1 MSEKLVHVNAY
12 TKRDGTEVREH
23 YRGGGIGTPIV
34 PYNDETVN
42 PNGGIAGKE
51 PTTPFNTTILE
62 WLGIWDLLKGP
73 FETPHKQNLVLDGG
87 ISMNVPAGGIG
98 DVLGP
103 AGEAIQAIGLIV
115 QVGGQLALQ
124 GIQIA
129 KSIKDAIKNFDNSV
143 DFYYLMPKL
152 GDTVGELRQGY
163 TKSKELETSTLDKL
177 TNTKDQRV
185 YEQLYQSYLKQREQN
200 KKINHI
206 LNRVEYALQQKDYD
220 GVANELQNY
229 QTIQEEGMKNLTQ
242 EWSKTQLQPTI
253 PDATDYP
260 MPYTER
266 HINWSGFP
274 RTILHDFPETE
285 KLLLMGLLTT
295 TSPVAPDAYKLA
307 NISENGFETQED
319 YIQKNGFMVNSISD
333 LPFET
338 IKSKVQTKVMKQL
351 GVNDSKGL
359 IFMPHSSLSLEIKNN
374 KQFKDYVLHNLLKL
388 IKGEHIE
395 GSLAFELRTPNLYGA
410 LKCVGILD
418 TYINDHGDIVSFVFD
433 TYDFNKNDPKF
444 LVEWARNVQEHGLFR
459 NFYTINIIVIYKD
472 EWLDWFIDS
481 VSHKQ

>member
-23 YRGGGIGTPIV
+23 YRGGIGTPIV

-103 AGEAIQAIGLIV
+103 AGEAILAIGLIV

-177 TNTKDQRV
+177 TNTKDQRA
-185 YEQLYQSYLKQREQN
+185 YEQLYQSYLKQREHN
-200 KKINHI
+200 KQINHI
-206 LNRVEYALQQKDYD
+206 LNRVEYAL
-220 GVANELQNY
+220 
-229 QTIQEEGMKNLTQ
+229 
-242 EWSKTQLQPTI
+242 
-253 PDATDYP
+253 
-260 MPYTER
+260 
-266 HINWSGFP
+266 
-274 RTILHDFPETE
+274 
-285 KLLLMGLLTT
+285 
-295 TSPVAPDAYKLA
+295 
-307 NISENGFETQED
+307 
-319 YIQKNGFMVNSISD
+319 
-333 LPFET
+333 
-338 IKSKVQTKVMKQL
+338 
-351 GVNDSKGL
+351 
-359 IFMPHSSLSLEIKNN
+359 
-374 KQFKDYVLHNLLKL
+374 
-388 IKGEHIE
+388 
-395 GSLAFELRTPNLYGA
+395 
-410 LKCVGILD
+410 
-418 TYINDHGDIVSFVFD
+418 
-433 TYDFNKNDPKF
+433 
-444 LVEWARNVQEHGLFR
+444 
-459 NFYTINIIVIYKD
+459 
-472 EWLDWFIDS
+472 
-481 VSHKQ
+481 

>member
-177 TNTKDQRV
+177 TNTKDQRA
-185 YEQLYQSYLKQREQN
+185 YEQLYQSYLKQREHN
-200 KKINHI
+200 KQINHI

-260 MPYTER
+260 MPQPLTPPQDWDYVLRNIGKE
-266 HINWSGFP
+266 S
-274 RTILHDFPETE
+274 PEAQ
-285 KLLLMGLLTT
+285 KQAIGLGMNYIGKK
-295 TSPVAPDAYKLA
+295 APDANQFWKIATGDVKGYQKYL
-307 NISENGFETQED
+307 EQNGCIID
-319 YIQKNGFMVNSISD
+319 SISQ
-333 LPFET
+333 LPFDFKDT
-338 IKSKVQTKVMKQL
+338 VRAKVRQQL
-351 GVNDSKGL
+351 YVNDAKGL
-359 IFMPHSSLSLEIKNN
+359 ILRPDSSLSQEIAASPELHKFIKAHLSELLRGEVVSGSSSFKSSDNLHYTLNN
-374 KQFKDYVLHNLLKL
+374 AD
-388 IKGEHIE
+388 II
-395 GSLAFELRTPNLYGA
+395 
-410 LKCVGILD
+410 D
-418 TYINDHGDIVSFVFD
+418 TYINKNGDIVSFILD
-433 TYDFNKNDPKF
+433 TYDFNPGEQWYI
-444 LVEWARNVQEHGLFR
+444 EWARNVQKHGLITG
-459 NFYTINIIVIYKD
+459 FYSITIVVVPKD
-472 EWLDWFIDS
+472 EWLQSIDMPN
-481 VSHKQ
+481 

>member
-23 YRGGGIGTPIV
+23 YRGGIGTPIV

-177 TNTKDQRV
+177 ANTKDQRA
-185 YEQLYQSYLKQREQN
+185 YEQLYQSYLKQREHN
-200 KKINHI
+200 KQINHI

-260 MPYTER
+260 MPQPLTPSKSFDWDELR
-266 HINWSGFP
+266 
-274 RTILHDFPETE
+274 RTGLHKYP
-285 KLLLMGLLTT
+285 K
-295 TSPVAPDAYKLA
+295 
-307 NISENGFETQED
+307 
-319 YIQKNGFMVNSISD
+319 IQKALIDVAMERYILPKYNAYDANELWRAASYNFEQSAQYVKLNAYFVSSISN
-333 LPFET
+333 LPREFRE
-338 IKSKVQTKVMKQL
+338 IVREKVKQQFSLNDTKGIL
-351 GVNDSKGL
+351 FRPESN
-359 IFMPHSSLSLEIKNN
+359 LSYQIGESPE
-374 KQFKDYVLHNLLKL
+374 FKDYIRMNKQALL
-388 IKGEHIE
+388 E
-395 GSLAFELRTPNLYGA
+395 GSNISGSLRFKSSKNLHYSLGIA
-410 LKCVGILD
+410 DILD
-418 TYINDHGDIVSFVFD
+418 TYINQNGDIVSYILD
-433 TYDFNKNDPKF
+433 TYEFNANDPDWK
-444 LVEWARNVQEHGLFR
+444 VEWARNVQENKLLTP
-459 NFYTINIIVIYKD
+459 FYTLNVIIIPFEKWFR
-472 EWLDWFIDS
+472 WL
-481 VSHKQ
+481 

>member
-1 MSEKLVHVNAY
+1 MRGRELLRNSFTPHSLSRNFL
-12 TKRDGTEVREH
+12 GQVREH
-23 YRGGGIGTPIV
+23 YRGGIGTPIV

-177 TNTKDQRV
+177 ANTKDQRA
-185 YEQLYQSYLKQREQN
+185 YEQLYQSYLKQREHN
-200 KKINHI
+200 KQINHI

-260 MPYTER
+260 MPQPLTPPQDWDYVLRNIGKESPEFQKQA
-266 HINWSGFP
+266 IGFGMNIAGA
-274 RTILHDFPETE
+274 T
-285 KLLLMGLLTT
+285 
-295 TSPVAPDAYKLA
+295 VAPDANQFWKIATEDVKGYQKYL
-307 NISENGFETQED
+307 EQNGCIID
-319 YIQKNGFMVNSISD
+319 SISQ
-333 LPFET
+333 LPFDFKDT
-338 IKSKVQTKVMKQL
+338 VRAKVRQQL
-351 GVNDSKGL
+351 YVNDAKGL
-359 IFMPHSSLSLEIKNN
+359 IIRPDSALSQEIAASPEFHEFIKTHLSELSRGKVVSGSVVYTDWKNN
-374 KQFKDYVLHNLLKL
+374 LGLTLGYAD
-388 IKGEHIE
+388 II
-395 GSLAFELRTPNLYGA
+395 
-410 LKCVGILD
+410 D
-418 TYINDHGDIVSFVFD
+418 TYINKNGDIVSFVLD
-433 TYDFNKNDPKF
+433 TYDFNPDENWMI
-444 LVEWARNVQEHGLFR
+444 EWGRNVQEHNLITC
-459 NFYTINIIVIYKD
+459 FYSITIVVVPKED
-472 EWLDWFIDS
+472 WLQRIG
-481 VSHKQ
+481 KPN

>member
-177 TNTKDQRV
+177 ANTKDQRA
-185 YEQLYQSYLKQREQN
+185 YEQLYQSYLKQREHN
-200 KKINHI
+200 KQINHI

-260 MPYTER
+260 MPQPLTPPQDWDYVLRNIGKE
-266 HINWSGFP
+266 S
-274 RTILHDFPETE
+274 PEFQ
-285 KLLLMGLLTT
+285 KQAIGLGMNYIGKK
-295 TSPVAPDAYKLA
+295 APDANQFWKIATGDVKGYQKYL
-307 NISENGFETQED
+307 EQNGCIID
-319 YIQKNGFMVNSISD
+319 SISQ
-333 LPFET
+333 LPFDFKDT
-338 IKSKVQTKVMKQL
+338 VRAKVRQQL
-351 GVNDSKGL
+351 YVNDAKGL
-359 IFMPHSSLSLEIKNN
+359 IIRPDSALSQEIAASPEFQEFIKTHLNELLHGKVVSGNTRFTSSK
-374 KQFKDYVLHNLLKL
+374 
-388 IKGEHIE
+388 
-395 GSLAFELRTPNLYGA
+395 NLYYTIKKA
-410 LKCVGILD
+410 DILD
-418 TYINDHGDIVSFVFD
+418 TYINKNGDMISFIFD
-433 TYDFNKNDPKF
+433 TYDFNKNDPDWK
-444 LVEWARNVQEHGLFR
+444 VEWARNVQEHHLITCFYSITIVVVPKDQWIKWCIGL
-459 NFYTINIIVIYKD
+459 
-472 EWLDWFIDS
+472 
-481 VSHKQ
+481 

>member
-1 MSEKLVHVNAY
+1 MLRNSFTPHSLSRNFL
-12 TKRDGTEVREH
+12 GQVREH

-177 TNTKDQRV
+177 TNTKDQRA
-185 YEQLYQSYLKQREQN
+185 YEQLYQSYLKQREHN
-200 KKINHI
+200 KQINHI

-260 MPYTER
+260 MPQPLTPPQDWDYVLRNIGKESPEAQKLA
-266 HINWSGFP
+266 IGFGMNAAG
-274 RTILHDFPETE
+274 I
-285 KLLLMGLLTT
+285 K
-295 TSPVAPDAYKLA
+295 VAPDANQFWKIATEDVNGYKKYL
-307 NISENGFETQED
+307 EQNGSIVE
-319 YIQKNGFMVNSISD
+319 SISQ
-333 LPFET
+333 LPFDFKDT
-338 IKSKVQTKVMKQL
+338 VRAKVRQQL
-351 GVNDSKGL
+351 YVNDAKGL
-359 IFMPHSSLSLEIKNN
+359 IIRPDSALSQEIAASPEFHKFIKTHLSELLRGDVVSGSTRFDSSLNLHYTLNN
-374 KQFKDYVLHNLLKL
+374 AD
-388 IKGEHIE
+388 II
-395 GSLAFELRTPNLYGA
+395 
-410 LKCVGILD
+410 D
-418 TYINDHGDIVSFVFD
+418 TYINKNGEIISFVMD
-433 TYDFNKNDPKF
+433 TYDFNPNEQWYI
-444 LVEWARNVQEHGLFR
+444 EWAHNVQKRGLLSS
-459 NFYTINIIVIYKD
+459 FYSLIIVVIPKN
-472 EWLDWFIDS
+472 EWLKLVF
-481 VSHKQ
+481 HL

>member
-1 MSEKLVHVNAY
+1 MCPRK
-12 TKRDGTEVREH
+12 TRDKGRE
-23 YRGGGIGTPIV
+23 RV
-34 PYNDETVN
+34 
-42 PNGGIAGKE
+42 
-51 PTTPFNTTILE
+51 F
-62 WLGIWDLLKGP
+62 LG
-73 FETPHKQNLVLDGG
+73 H
-87 ISMNVPAGGIG
+87 
-98 DVLGP
+98 
-103 AGEAIQAIGLIV
+103 
-115 QVGGQLALQ
+115 
-124 GIQIA
+124 
-129 KSIKDAIKNFDNSV
+129 
-143 DFYYLMPKL
+143 
-152 GDTVGELRQGY
+152 Y

-177 TNTKDQRV
+177 ANTKDQRA
-185 YEQLYQSYLKQREQN
+185 YEQLYQSYLKQREHN
-200 KKINHI
+200 KQINHI

-260 MPYTER
+260 MPDTER

-374 KQFKDYVLHNLLKL
+374 KQFKDYVLQNLLKL

-418 TYINDHGDIVSFVFD
+418 TYINDH
-433 TYDFNKNDPKF
+433 
-444 LVEWARNVQEHGLFR
+444 
-459 NFYTINIIVIYKD
+459 
-472 EWLDWFIDS
+472 
-481 VSHKQ
+481 

>member
-23 YRGGGIGTPIV
+23 YRGGIGTPIV

-177 TNTKDQRV
+177 TNTKDQRA
-185 YEQLYQSYLKQREQN
+185 YEQLYQSYLKQREHN
-200 KKINHI
+200 KQINHI

-242 EWSKTQLQPTI
+242 EWSTTQLQPTI

-274 RTILHDFPETE
+274 RTILHDFPETQ
-285 KLLLMGLLTT
+285 KVIINSGMNSIDTFGHI
-295 TSPVAPDAYKLA
+295 PDANALLD
-307 NISENGFETQED
+307 ISSSDFKGRAKYIKDNGIVIE
-319 YIQKNGFMVNSISD
+319 SISQ
-333 LPFET
+333 LPFDFKEQVYT
-338 IKSKVQTKVMKQL
+338 KVKLQLDKNDTKGIIFRADSTLSVNIKSAPEFRKFIISNIDNLLDGKVI
-351 GVNDSKGL
+351 N
-359 IFMPHSSLSLEIKNN
+359 SSLRFKKGNN
-374 KQFKDYVLHNLLKL
+374 L
-388 IKGEHIE
+388 
-395 GSLAFELRTPNLYGA
+395 NLYYA
-410 LKCVGILD
+410 LKNVDILD
-418 TYINDHGDIVSFVFD
+418 TYINQNGDIVSFIFD
-433 TYDFNKNDPKF
+433 TYDFNKNDPDWK
-444 LVEWARNVQEHGLFR
+444 VEWARNVQEHGQLTT
-459 NFYTINIIVIYKD
+459 FYTINIIIIPMA
-472 EWLDWFIDS
+472 EWMSWGLIFYS
-481 VSHKQ
+481 SY